1 MIRRQLTFRGI
12 ISVST
17 TTQAGVT
24 VKTTEG
30 LPFLKSVGSGTFSF
44 GCASPYALNPSFVR
58 VILSPSAGIFQLSAS
73 LLLILPILLLLLFQ
87 YLVLIFVIVSLF
99 YGPVVVFILL
109 SPLLSILIK
118 SLFILLSI
126 SFVFVANILKVG
138 VSVVRLALSATRVQP
153 IRGLTI
159 LKESTPVFPFL
170 ALSTLL
176 KVIHF
181 TYQMKERPWLKLPV
195 LSRTKQRQR
204 RSDLMI
210 AKYDF
215 SGNYLVRDTY
225 IIAQMG

>member
-126 SFVFVANILKVG
+126 SFVFVA
-138 VSVVRLALSATRVQP
+138 LSATRVQP